1 MKIRPYILAFF
12 SLIAILL
19 YLYFLI
25 YSLILFDKTLIERIL
40 SIILIL
46 INGFFIMHSLSYLY
60 YYVTASTKYE
70 KTVTY
75 YFSRYFPF
83 QTSVFIAT
91 FNESP
96 DVLENTMLNVKL
108 MCRRGNGIPYIL
120 DDSTDRNKQAAI
132 MNLAKKYNFIYV
144 HRENRRG
151 YKAGALNDALKTIN
165 TRYFAVFDADQN
177 PLPEFLTEI
186 LPIMEEDDKIALIQ
200 VPQRYVNNNTHVAKG
215 ANDIQEVFYNFITQG
230 KSLEDSMFSCGS
242 NVLYRTS
249 IIKKVGGFDEQNVTE
264 DLATSIKIHEAGY
277 KTIYYNRPLASG
289 EAPETLN
296 SYFIQQ
302 SRWSQGSMA
311 IFFRVLKLLF
321 RRKKLTIRQKIGY
334 LVTTSWY
341 FVGTVNIIMLLFPLL
356 FIFFNI
362 VSIITPKIYIF
373 ILGFYIIFEF
383 FAFSITV
390 YSINKSIIPVL
401 RNISLT
407 FIISPVLVKSA
418 FYALIGKR
426 TSFKVTPKGDSTKI
440 PIKGIWPNI
449 LMIFLTLSGTFYS
462 LYRYIFTGL
471 IQYVFNGIFLI
482 YFTILGLTIFYY
494 NK

>member
-1 MKIRPYILAFF
+1 M
-12 SLIAILL
+12 
-19 YLYFLI
+19 
-25 YSLILFDKTLIERIL
+25 
-40 SIILIL
+40 
-46 INGFFIMHSLSYLY
+46 
-60 YYVTASTKYE
+60 
-70 KTVTY
+70 
-75 YFSRYFPF
+75 
-83 QTSVFIAT
+83 
-91 FNESP
+91 
-96 DVLENTMLNVKL
+96 
-108 MCRRGNGIPYIL
+108 
-120 DDSTDRNKQAAI
+120 
-132 MNLAKKYNFIYV
+132 
-144 HRENRRG
+144 
-151 YKAGALNDALKTIN
+151 
-165 TRYFAVFDADQN
+165 
-177 PLPEFLTEI
+177 
-186 LPIMEEDDKIALIQ
+186 
-200 VPQRYVNNNTHVAKG
+200 
-215 ANDIQEVFYNFITQG
+215 
-230 KSLEDSMFSCGS
+230 
-242 NVLYRTS
+242 
-249 IIKKVGGFDEQNVTE
+249 
-264 DLATSIKIHEAGY
+264 
-277 KTIYYNRPLASG
+277 
-289 EAPETLN
+289 
-296 SYFIQQ
+296 
-302 SRWSQGSMA
+302 
-311 IFFRVLKLLF
+311 
-321 RRKKLTIRQKIGY
+321 
-334 LVTTSWY
+334 TTSWY